1 VERFFAMRVLITGGT
16 GLIGQPLAAALVNEG
31 YEVIVLTRN
40 PQQHPMPPNVQL
52 EKWDGITTTGWG
64 RLADGAEG
72 IINLAGEGIAD
83 GRWSK
88 ERKQR
93 ILNSRVAVGKAVIGA
108 IRQATRKPKVLV
120 QASGVDYYGARND
133 EVLIESASPGSTFLA
148 RVCFDW
154 EASTAAATD
163 MGLRRPVLRTSVV
176 LSNDGGAF
184 PKMVLP
190 FHFFAGGPL
199 GNGKQWLPWIHI
211 EDQVRAIL
219 FLLRH
224 DNASGPFN
232 LAAPDPITNK
242 KFSQLVGKAMGR
254 PALLPAPAIA
264 LKAVLGEMSALLL
277 DSRRAVPQRLLE
289 YGFTFKYDTAEAA
302 IENLLK

>member
-1 VERFFAMRVLITGGT
+1 
-16 GLIGQPLAAALVNEG
+16 LAAALVNEG

-40 PQQHPMPPNVQL
+40 PQQQHHMPPNVQL
-52 EKWDGITTTGWG
+52 EKWDAKTTSEWG
-64 RLADGAEG
+64 KLADGAEG

-83 GRWSK
+83 GRWSN

-93 ILNSRVAVGKAVIGA
+93 ILNSRVDAGKAVLEA
-108 IRQATRKPKVLV
+108 IRQATRKPRVLV
-120 QASGVDYYGARND
+120 QASGVDYYGPRND
-133 EVLIESASPGSTFLA
+133 EVLTEAASPGSNFLA

-154 EASTAAATD
+154 EASTAVATD
-163 MGLRRPVLRTSVV
+163 MGVRRPVLRTSVV
-176 LSNDGGAF
+176 FSNDGGAF

-190 FHFFAGGPL
+190 FRFFAGGPL

-232 LAAPDPITNK
+232 LAAPEPITNK

-254 PALLPAPAIA
+254 PALMPAPAIA

-277 DSRRAVPQRLLE
+277 DSRRAIPQRLLE